1 MGAQATAL
9 LLAAGIG
16 SRLRPLT
23 DVLPKCLMPVN
34 GRPLLGYWL
43 AMLRGAGIARIVV
56 NLHHHADLVRGY
68 VAQSPFAKLVS
79 FAYEKKLL
87 GTGGTLLANRPLLE
101 GGPVLLAHADNLSLF
116 EPRRFLERHA
126 ARPAAAV
133 MTMMTFAATSP
144 GSCGIV
150 ELDQAGLVRAF
161 HEKVRQP
168 PGNLAN
174 AAVYVVEPALFGF
187 LQSLGKPFI
196 DFSTEVIPAHL
207 GRICTFHNDVY
218 HRDIGTLAS
227 LARAQLEY
235 PLAATQSSGTQP
247 DDAWGQLLAKDNHR
261 LARDFERC
269 IGQAYGEAP

>member
-1 MGAQATAL
+1 MGAQASAL

-23 DVLPKCLMPVN
+23 DVLPKCLMPIN
-34 GRPLLGYWL
+34 GRPLLEYWL
-43 AMLRGAGIARIVV
+43 ALLRDAGIARIVV
-56 NLHHHADLVRGY
+56 NLHHQAALVREY
-68 VAQSPFAKLVS
+68 VENSPFAPLVTFS
-79 FAYEKKLL
+79 PEQALL
-87 GTGGTLLANRPLLE
+87 GTGGTLLANRALLE

-116 EPRRFLERHA
+116 EPRRLLERHA

-133 MTMMTFAATSP
+133 MTMMTFAATNP
-144 GSCGIV
+144 ESCGIV
-150 ELDQAGLVRAF
+150 ELDAAGMVRAF

-174 AAVYVVEPALFGF
+174 AAVYVVEPSLFGF
-187 LQSLGKPFI
+187 LQSRGKSFI

-207 GRICTFHNDVY
+207 GRIFTFHNDVY

-235 PLAATQSSGTQP
+235 PLAAARPSGVRP
-247 DDAWGQLLAKDNHR
+247 DDAWGRLLAKDDRR
-261 LARDFERC
+261 LAREFERC
-269 IGQAYGEAP
+269 LGQAYGEAP